1 MTLQQ
6 QLAWNKK
13 NLEYK
18 AQQKLI
24 TQNKKDNDFDFDDET
39 KQNLEGVK
47 KSDYMKKRT
56 NVVERH
62 GLLDDVDE
70 ESEGQGSLKKSSTV
84 NESLFDQI
92 A

>member
-1 MTLQQ
+1 
-6 QLAWNKK
+6 
-13 NLEYK
+13 
-18 AQQKLI
+18 LI

-70 ESEGQGSLKKSSTV
+70 ESEG
-84 NESLFDQI
+84 
-92 A
+92 

>member
-70 ESEGQGSLKKSSTV
+70 ESEG
-84 NESLFDQI
+84 
-92 A
+92 